1 MGIETAKE
9 LLRTSASQYSSEAQ
23 KNQEISKLISDE
35 SDSMQDLSEQQI
47 IVMSMYRSFHEKVL
61 PLPQTMAF
69 QGHYGSLSRSRDRMG
84 RQEFVECHA
93 RRPTYV
99 FNPHDSD
106 KLEIERQRSAS
117 VPAQQKKSSW
127 NPLRKNKPPG

>member
-1 MGIETAKE
+1 MDVDKAQD

-23 KNQEISKLISDE
+23 KNQEISRLITEDA
-35 SDSMQDLSEQQI
+35 DSMLDLSEQQI
-47 IVMSMYRSFHEKVL
+47 IVMSMHRSFHENVL

-99 FNPHDSD
+99 FNPHDTD
-106 KLEIERQRSAS
+106 KEQIERDRTVSA
-117 VPAQQKKSSW
+117 PQQKKRSTW
-127 NPLRKNKPPG
+127 NPFRRNRSPQ